1 MMSNESRMRP
11 IIRAS
16 LAVLTVLVAYGD
28 VLPAAEPRPNV
39 LFLLTDDQRPDTIS
53 ALGNPHINT
62 PHLDR
67 LVKSGTSF
75 TKAICAYPICTPSR
89 AEILSGCDTFTNH
102 VIDFGRRID
111 PELVLWP
118 QAMQQAGYETGYVG
132 KWHNDGR
139 PIERGFEKTPGLFSG
154 GGGKWYKPQKDWKGM
169 TVTGYR
175 GWIFQSGDG
184 KEKYPEK
191 GVGLTPDISEEF
203 ADAAI
208 GFLKEE
214 REKPF
219 FLQVNFTAPHDP
231 LFLPTGFEDMYSA
244 ERIPLPVNYYPQH
257 PFDHGNFAG
266 RDEVLLPFPRSPEIV
281 RKTLAVYYAVI
292 SHLDQQVGRILK
304 TLEETGQRDNT
315 IIIYSSDHG
324 LGVGSHGIRGK
335 QNMYEHTIN
344 VPLIIA
350 GPGIPAD
357 QRSRAQVY
365 LRDLYPTVCDLCGI
379 EIAETVTGQSFAPV
393 LRGEREAI
401 HPFVVGYFRDKQRM
415 IRTDRW
421 KLIEYPHLGRRQ
433 LFDLENDPYE
443 LRDLAGEAQ
452 WQEVESQLHS
462 YLKSWCAS
470 VGDPVYA
477 NP

>member
-1 MMSNESRMRP
+1 MPKDTCQSWVL
-11 IIRAS
+11 RACLTLLMI
-16 LAVLTVLVAYGD
+16 LAAFGSVLR
-28 VLPAAEPRPNV
+28 AAEPAPNV
-39 LFLLTDDQRPDTIS
+39 LFLLTDDQRPDTIA

-62 PHLDR
+62 PHLDG
-67 LVKSGTSF
+67 LVKAGTSF
-75 TKAICAYPICTPSR
+75 TRATCAYPICTPSR

-102 VIDFGRRID
+102 VVDFGGRID
-111 PELVLWP
+111 PKLVLWP
-118 QAMQQAGYETGYVG
+118 QAMQRAGYETGYVG

-139 PIERGFEKTPGLFSG
+139 PIERGFEKTPGLYSG
-154 GGGKWYKPQKDWKGM
+154 GGAKWYKPQTDWKGM

-191 GVGLTPDISEEF
+191 GVGLTPDISAEF

-208 GFLKEE
+208 GFIKEK

-231 LFLPTGFEDMYSA
+231 LYFPTGFADMYSA
-244 ERIPLPVNYYPQH
+244 DTMPLPVNYYPQH
-257 PFDHGNFAG
+257 PFDHGNFDG

-281 RKTLAVYYAVI
+281 RQTLTVYYSVI

-304 TLEETGQRDNT
+304 TLDETGQRENT

-324 LGVGSHGIRGK
+324 VGVGSHGIRGK

-344 VPLIIA
+344 VPLLMA
-350 GPGIPAD
+350 GPGIPAGK
-357 QRSRAQVY
+357 RCRAQVY

-379 EIAETVTGQSFAPV
+379 EIPATVTAQSFAPV
-393 LRGEREAI
+393 LRGERDAI

-433 LFDLENDPYE
+433 LFDLEHDPYE

-452 WQEVESQLHS
+452 WQDVASQLDAQ
-462 YLKSWCAS
+462 LRSWCAS

-477 NP
+477 AP